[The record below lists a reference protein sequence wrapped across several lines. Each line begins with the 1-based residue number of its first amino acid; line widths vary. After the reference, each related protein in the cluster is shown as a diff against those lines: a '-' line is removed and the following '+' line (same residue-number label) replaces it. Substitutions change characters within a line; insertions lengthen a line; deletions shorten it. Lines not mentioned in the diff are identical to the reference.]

1 MTKSWGV
8 LIPVSSQV
16 AFRVIW
22 VLGGRYSVPCALQ
35 FYGLSVVMEEINIA
49 GFVERITFSYANMLN
64 LPCMRIHM
72 EVAYLEYCTGSM
84 GTAIW
89 GLLNS
94 AMVASAS

>member
-1 MTKSWGV
+1 MQGLSGGLDCEAGYGCDHVTKSWGV

-49 GFVERITFSYANMLN
+49 GFVERITFSYANML
-64 LPCMRIHM
+64 L
-72 EVAYLEYCTGSM
+72 
-84 GTAIW
+84 
-89 GLLNS
+89 
-94 AMVASAS
+94 